1 MYLEYTSLK
10 DRSCKTCTVCGSR
23 RPVDSLNDAARFIE
37 TLEVSD
43 DKAEAFN
50 GMLYNADGIEDET
63 GRHAQKCYHIEH
75 FNGRLY
81 HFLNFDEEEYAKVSE
96 EYDGENPTQD
106 PRFSL
111 LNSGKL
117 RKLPACNTC
126 FFRLKGH
133 CK

>member
-10 DRSCKTCTVCGSR
+10 DRSCKTCTVCCSR
-23 RPVDSLNDAARFIE
+23 RPVDSLNDAASFIE

-50 GMLYNADGIEDET
+50 GMLYNADGVEDET

-106 PRFSL
+106 PLFFTFEL
-111 LNSGKL
+111 WEVEEA
-117 RKLPACNTC
+117 ACLQHV
-126 FFRLKGH
+126 FFRFEETL
-133 CK
+133 